1 MVDKT
6 FRATSF
12 NPTFFQPMNKLAAVG
27 FISFG
32 SLLNPAIAN
41 ATEDFFAPIE
51 LSAQDRVTL
60 IAQVD
65 EELSFSDAAEVDVE
79 KRSDGFYFPLSV
91 GGQQFSGFDVETSIS
106 KSDYNGTAGYGL
118 GVSGETGLGYKFD
131 FRTEVLYG
139 YSQLPGEDFSLN
151 GAARV
156 KEGNSEDSNMQTLT
170 LGLLYDIDTNSRWT
184 PYVGGQLGMG
194 WFNLGEQN
202 FKAGGREFKVKEQTQ
217 SAFVYGGKLGLS
229 YQASREWDLFVE
241 GGYLRSNS
249 YDFEVKE
256 TGDTRSVINNTERA
270 VDRVVSRDVNGDP
283 FTITVFEPNRKTNVT
298 TGEGKILTCSEVISP
313 TGFPRNPIDNLLF
326 PYCYQ
331 ETQIDTNRTV
341 YIDQKT
347 HVNGED
353 TQLLIRRPRVSD
365 MNFGPADGWSVRIGF
380 RWFFNQPKIKKV
392 AVVADPQPEVKED
405 PIPVRGLW

>member
-1 MVDKT
+1 MKKIAV
-6 FRATSF
+6 
-12 NPTFFQPMNKLAAVG
+12 VG
-27 FISFG
+27 FIGVG

-51 LSAQDRVTL
+51 LSTQDRVTL
-60 IAQVD
+60 IAQAD
-65 EELSFSDAAEVDVE
+65 EELSFDDVAESDSE
-79 KRSDGFYFPLSV
+79 KRSDGFYFPFSV

-106 KSDYNGTAGYGL
+106 KSDYEGTANYGL
-118 GVSGETGLGYKFD
+118 GLSGETGLGYKFGD

-139 YSQLPGEDFSLN
+139 YSQMPGEDFSLN

-156 KEGNSEDSNMQTLT
+156 KEGSSEDSNMQTLT

-184 PYVGGQLGMG
+184 PYVGGQLGVG
-194 WFNLGEQN
+194 WFNLGEQS

-270 VDRVVSRDVNGDP
+270 VDRVISRDVNGDP

-331 ETQIDTNRTV
+331 ETQIDTTRTV
-341 YIDQKT
+341 YTDQKT
-347 HVNGED
+347 YVNGED

-392 AVVADPQPEVKED
+392 AVVADPEPEVKEE
-405 PIPVRGLW
+405 PTPVRGLW